1 MPGSK
6 VYIETTIIGF
16 LTARPSRDIVT
27 QSKQQTT
34 REWWREERSGFDL
47 FCSPLVMREVS
58 EGDPEAAKERLQKLS
73 GVPVLDLTEQAGDLA
88 RKIVGPGMIPPKYFE
103 DALHV
108 AVATV
113 HGMEYLLTWNL
124 THIANATLRRK
135 YEQEIRQAGYEP
147 PIICTPEELSQ
158 SEP

>member
-1 MPGSK
+1 MPKSK
-6 VYIETTIIGF
+6 VYIETTIVSF

-27 QSKQQTT
+27 QAKQQTT
-34 REWWREERSGFDL
+34 QEWWSEERSDFDL
-47 FCSPLVMREVS
+47 FCSPLVVREAGD
-58 EGDPEAAKERLQKLS
+58 GDPEAAKKRLQELS
-73 GVPVLDLTEQAGDLA
+73 GIPVLDLTEEARDLA
-88 RKIVGPGMIPPKYFE
+88 QKIIGPGMIPPRYYE

-113 HGMEYLLTWNL
+113 NGVEYLLTWNL

-135 YEQEIRQAGYEP
+135 YEQEIRLEGYEP
-147 PIICTPEELSQ
+147 PIICTPEELLR

>member
-34 REWWREERSGFDL
+34 LEWWSEERSGFDL
-47 FCSPLVMREVS
+47 FCSPLVVREAS
-58 EGDPEAAKERLQKLS
+58 EGDPEAAKERLQKL
-73 GVPVLDLTEQAGDLA
+73 GGIPVLDLTEEAKDLA
-88 RKIVGPGMIPPKYFE
+88 QKIVGPGMIPPTYYE

-113 HGMEYLLTWNL
+113 NGMEYLLTWNL

-135 YEQEIRQAGYEP
+135 YEQEIRLEGYEP
-147 PIICTPEELSQ
+147 PIICTPEELLR

>member
-1 MPGSK
+1 MPRSK

-34 REWWREERSGFDL
+34 REWWSEERFDFDL
-47 FCSPLVMREVS
+47 FCSPLVIREVS
-58 EGDPEAAKERLQKLS
+58 EGDPIAAQERLQKLS
-73 GVPVLDLTEQAGDLA
+73 GMPVLALTPEAKDLA
-88 RKIVGPGMIPPKYFE
+88 QKIVGPGMIPPMYYE

-113 HGMEYLLTWNL
+113 NGMEYLLTWNL

-135 YEQEIRQAGYEP
+135 YEQEIRLQGYEP
-147 PIICTPEELSQ
+147 PLICTPEELMSH
-158 SEP
+158 EP